1 MNNKYQIIKE
11 KCDICGRTYKR
22 IIDKERDNGSF
33 IRKMNDKK
41 ICMDCD
47 RKYRI
52 TGGYSGRGYGYKY
65 STSPHFTVMDRP
77 ATPTYGIEIEV
88 AGNISNID
96 KISKLT
102 ERCDGTTECSIG
114 YDTSVE
120 GAMFE
125 LSYAPGTYYWLLY
138 ESNLSGVCKLLQKDE
153 WTIENSPTIG
163 MHIHIGNIDL
173 SDTMARLRSAARM
186 DTAFWRI
193 LRIAA
198 ERDYNQYC
206 KPIFARGHH
215 DAISRSTRW
224 RTMEFRIFNGTYD
237 FNKIMKRVKFIRQ
250 LVDNTTENGVNWK
263 NFSGDI
269 KDWLIECMS
278 NSSTIT
284 EEEKKDMLEL
294 LEGTIERSNMPM
306 LECVRRWEE
315 EADREYYGDEER
327 DDEEEEGE
335 ERSSSWF

>member
-33 IRKMNDKK
+33 IRKYGNKNVC
-41 ICMDCD
+41 IDCD
-47 RKYRI
+47 RKYKI

-77 ATPTYGIEIEV
+77 STPTYGIEIEV

-102 ERCDGTTECSIG
+102 ERCDGTNECSIG

-138 ESNLSGVCKLLQKDE
+138 ESSLRGICKLLQKDE
-153 WTIENSPTIG
+153 WTIKGSPTIG
-163 MHIHIGNIDL
+163 MHVHIGNIDL
-173 SDTMARLRSAARM
+173 SDAMARIR
-186 DTAFWRI
+186 TASQTDKSFWQM
-193 LRIAA
+193 LRIVA

-206 KPIFARGHH
+206 KPIFTRGHH

-224 RTMEFRIFNGTYD
+224 RTIEFRIFNGTYD
-237 FNKIMKRVKFIRQ
+237 FNKIMKRVKFLRQ
-250 LVDNTTENGVNWK
+250 LIDNTTENGIAWTK
-263 NFSGDI
+263 FSDDI
-269 KDWLIECMS
+269 KEWLKELIGISELVELE
-278 NSSTIT
+278 TK
-284 EEEKKDMLEL
+284 EKLL
-294 LEGTIERSNMPM
+294 GVLEGTVETAELPV
-306 LECVRRWEE
+306 LESIRHWQE
-315 EADREYYGDEER
+315 EADREYYGDESGTY
-327 DDEEEEGE
+327 EEEEE
-335 ERSSSWF
+335 DF